1 MLFTLLIGN
10 IQVILKLV
18 WLCFIH
24 LWHVAKTGTNICQ
37 LILSLVGILAFC
49 DGKEEE
55 DAITLSGL
63 GMVDE
68 KETAA
73 ISTKT
78 TG

>member
-1 MLFTLLIGN
+1 
-10 IQVILKLV
+10 
-18 WLCFIH
+18 
-24 LWHVAKTGTNICQ
+24 
-37 LILSLVGILAFC
+37 LVGILAFC